1 MRSSREKGKT
11 MFEKTMNGTEI
22 ITKAT
27 NTANGYEVFLTRR
40 TTKSGN
46 IRHGVVIKPHM
57 GRYTRLKSFLG
68 IAPAFNLYKNM
79 LNA

>member
-1 MRSSREKGKT
+1 
-11 MFEKTMNGTEI
+11 MFEKTTNGTEI
-22 ITKAT
+22 IKKAT
-27 NTANGYEVFLTRR
+27 AANGYEVLLTRR

-57 GRYTRLKSFLG
+57 GRHTRLKSLLA
-68 IAPAFNLYKNM
+68 IAPAFNLYKNI

>member
-1 MRSSREKGKT
+1 
-11 MFEKTMNGTEI
+11 MFEKTTNGTEI
-22 ITKAT
+22 IKKAT
-27 NTANGYEVFLTRR
+27 AANGYEVLLTRR

>member
-1 MRSSREKGKT
+1 
-11 MFEKTMNGTEI
+11 MFEKTTNGTEI
-22 ITKAT
+22 IKKAT
-27 NTANGYEVFLTRR
+27 AANGYEVLLTRR

-68 IAPAFNLYKNM
+68 IAPAYSLYKNI

>member
-1 MRSSREKGKT
+1 
-11 MFEKTMNGTEI
+11 MNGTEI
-22 ITKAT
+22 IKKAT
-27 NTANGYEVFLTRR
+27 AANGYEVLLTRR

>member
-1 MRSSREKGKT
+1 
-11 MFEKTMNGTEI
+11 MFEKTFNGTEI
-22 ITKAT
+22 IKKAT
-27 NTANGYEVFLTRR
+27 NAANGYEVILTRR
-40 TTKSGN
+40 TTKNGN

-57 GRYTRLKSFLG
+57 GRYTRIKSFIG

>member
-1 MRSSREKGKT
+1 

-22 ITKAT
+22 IKKAT
-27 NTANGYEVFLTRR
+27 AVNGYEVLLTRR

-46 IRHGVVIKPHM
+46 IRHGVVIKPQR
-57 GRYTRLKSFLG
+57 GRYTRLKSFHG
-68 IAPAFNLYKNM
+68 ISPAFNLYKHI

>member
-1 MRSSREKGKT
+1 MS
-11 MFEKTMNGTEI
+11 GTEI

-27 NTANGYEVFLTRR
+27 NAANGYEVILTRR

-46 IRHGVVIKPHM
+46 IRHGVVIKPHL
-57 GRYTRLKSFLG
+57 GRYTRVKSFLG
-68 IAPAFNLYKNM
+68 IGPAFALYKNM